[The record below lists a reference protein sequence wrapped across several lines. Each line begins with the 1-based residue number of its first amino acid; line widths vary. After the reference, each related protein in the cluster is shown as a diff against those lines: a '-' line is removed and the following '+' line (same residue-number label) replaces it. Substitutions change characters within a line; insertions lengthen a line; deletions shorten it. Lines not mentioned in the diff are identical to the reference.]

1 MDDNANMK
9 NEIISIYNSI
19 KQCIPN
25 DKISNEKININQDV
39 NTLDCNTLINYIK
52 EFIPLLINQSKDN
65 KELQTHYFQ
74 LENQLIKL
82 DIDNKYYLRN
92 FMKYKILKDAL
103 EMKLN
108 AYIGLE
114 EEYEE
119 LKEKVKYE
127 GGKFLENDRKD
138 NEIIILRRENSTL
151 KKEIA
156 KLEKKNKKNQKKN
169 KEYTTQIKDY
179 ESTIESLNKKITNL
193 EKSLKEY
200 TTKANDFNKN
210 LHHNNSCT
218 NIGNINNESSLIKLD
233 NNSTINGNFNYSFKN
248 IKNIHNPNNN
258 HLVNFLSPKYDIL
271 GIEPHKNQNSIK
283 KNTNSINTNLFNI
296 TYNQI
301 MNKINKKKVK
311 LPSKNDFNI
320 LKHTRNNSISVIR
333 GENDENKSF
342 LMNKI
347 MGDKNDKYYSLN
359 KPGNK
364 TRNLNKIMNHK
375 PQNIYPLT
383 SKNVKHMHIIPKHI
397 QKDFLSNKI
406 NNGSS

>member
-1 MDDNANMK
+1 MDENINMK

-25 DKISNEKININQDV
+25 DKIPTEKININQDV

-52 EFIPLLINQSKDN
+52 EFMPLLINQSKDN

-82 DIDNKYYLRN
+82 DIDNKYYLSN

-108 AYIGLE
+108 AYMGLE

-138 NEIIILRRENSTL
+138 NEIIILRRENSAL

-156 KLEKKNKKNQKKN
+156 KLEKKNKKIQKKN
-169 KEYTTQIKDY
+169 EEYTTQIKEY
-179 ESTIESLNKKITNL
+179 ESNIESLNQKITNL
-193 EKSLKEY
+193 EKIVKEY
-200 TTKANDFNKN
+200 NTKRNNKN
-210 LHHNNSCT
+210 LNHNNSCI
-218 NIGNINNESSLIKLD
+218 NIGNANNESSLIKLD
-233 NNSTINGNFNYSFKN
+233 NNSTLNGNFNYSFKK
-248 IKNIHNPNNN
+248 IKKVHNPNNN
-258 HLVNFLSPKYDIL
+258 NLVNFLSPQYDL
-271 GIEPHKNQNSIK
+271 FGIEAQKNQNSIK
-283 KNTNSINTNLFNI
+283 KNTNNINTNFFNV

-301 MNKINKKKVK
+301 MNKINSKKIK

-320 LKHTRNNSISVIR
+320 LKQTRNNSISVIR
-333 GENDENKSF
+333 GESDDSKSF
-342 LMNKI
+342 LLNKI

-359 KPGNK
+359 KSGNK

-375 PQNIYPLT
+375 PQDKFPLT
-383 SKNVKHMHIIPKHI
+383 SKNAKHMHIIPKHD
-397 QKDFLSNKI
+397 QKYFLKNKI
-406 NNGSS
+406 INNNST